1 MGQPRG
7 LPAVLLAARMSVRHG
22 VSRAWGRLVATRSWH
37 SVFRHGYEDTR
48 RNRLLQ
54 VSSNV
59 FLHLHPTTTPASG
72 LKFAYTWG
80 LGGLSLLLFV
90 LLTVTGV
97 FLMFYYVPDT
107 RRAYDDMKDIE
118 FVVPFGQF
126 LRNLHRWAAHAMVI
140 TVWLHMLR
148 VFLTSSYKPPRE
160 FNWVV
165 GVVLLVLTLLLSFSG
180 YLLPWDQIAFWAIT
194 VGTNMATATPFLGA
208 EGPFSLV
215 TYDNDL
221 RFLILGSRSV
231 GQSALLRFYVLHCL
245 ALPLAA
251 AVLLAVHFWR
261 VRKDKFSAALALP
274 AISGGSQAADLLEK
288 PGAEVP
294 LQETAPAGAVAGPAR
309 EVRAAAPRVAEVWP
323 HLVAIEFLAAI
334 VALLMLHVWSLWIDA
349 PLEQVASATNTPNP
363 AKAPW
368 YFLGLQE
375 MLVYFDAWIAGVVL
389 PGLIIVG
396 LILLPYL
403 DPNPVGVGFYDLRHR
418 KRATAAFLFG
428 FLLWVALIVIGQFFR
443 GPGWVWYL
451 PWESWEV
458 AKPVYEKTWNFPWPA
473 GLAAIALYLGLG
485 LYLPRRL
492 RPEVYGTIS
501 HRRYAVLMLLAL
513 GMLALPLKM
522 LLRLVF
528 HVHYVL
534 VTPWFRI

>member
-1 MGQPRG
+1 M
-7 LPAVLLAARMSVRHG
+7 
-22 VSRAWGRLVATRSWH
+22 VASSGWR

-54 VSSNV
+54 VSSNI

-72 LKFAYTWG
+72 LRFSYTWG
-80 LGGLSLLLFV
+80 LGGLSFLLFI
-90 LLTVTGV
+90 LLTLTGV

-160 FNWVV
+160 FNWMI
-165 GVVLLVLTLLLSFSG
+165 GVMLLVLTLLLSFSG

-194 VGTNMATATPFLGA
+194 VGTNMATATPVFGA

-215 TYDNDL
+215 AYDNDV
-221 RFLILGSRSV
+221 RFLILGSRTV
-231 GQSALLRFYVLHCL
+231 GQSALIRFYVLHCL

-251 AVLLAVHFWR
+251 AVLVGVHFWR
-261 VRKDKFSAALALP
+261 VRKDKFSAPTASLVG
-274 AISGGSQAADLLEK
+274 GGSGPAVA
-288 PGAEVP
+288 AEVALEGDP
-294 LQETAPAGAVAGPAR
+294 LAAPSKAAVKKTAPAV
-309 EVRAAAPRVAEVWP
+309 VEVWP
-323 HLVAIEFLAAI
+323 HLVAREFLALV
-334 VALLMLHVWSLWIDA
+334 VALLFLHLWSLVVNA
-349 PLEQVASATNTPNP
+349 PLEEVANPTNTPNP

-375 MLVYFDAWIAGVVL
+375 MLVYFDPWIAGVLV
-389 PGLIIVG
+389 PSLIIVG

-403 DPNPVGVGFYDLRHR
+403 DPNRAGVGYYDLRHR
-418 KRATAAFLFG
+418 RYATAVFLFG
-428 FLLWVALIVIGQFFR
+428 FFLWVGLIIIGQFFR
-443 GPGWVWYL
+443 GPGWVWYWF
-451 PWESWEV
+451 WESWEV
-458 AKPVYEKTWNFPWPA
+458 HKPVYEKTWDIPWPV
-473 GLAAIALYLGLG
+473 GILAIALYFGVG

-492 RPEVYGTIS
+492 RPRVFSVIS
-501 HRRYAVLMLLAL
+501 PARYTVLMSLVLT
-513 GMLALPLKM
+513 MLAMPIKM
-522 LLRLVF
+522 ILRLVF

>member
-1 MGQPRG
+1 MRLPR
-7 LPAVLLAARMSVRHG
+7 LSAAW
-22 VSRAWGRLVATRSWH
+22 ARLKASMIWR

-54 VSSNV
+54 TSSNV

-72 LKFAYTWG
+72 LRFTYTWG

-90 LLTVTGV
+90 VLTITGLL
-97 FLMFYYVPDT
+97 LMFYYVPDT

-118 FVVPFGQF
+118 HVVPFGQF

-160 FNWVV
+160 FNWGV
-165 GVVLLVLTLLLSFSG
+165 GVLLLVLTLLLSFSG

-194 VGTNMATATPFLGA
+194 VGTNMATATPLLGA
-208 EGPFSLV
+208 EGPFSVV
-215 TYDNDL
+215 TYNNDL
-221 RFLILGSRSV
+221 RFLILGSRLV

-251 AVLLAVHFWR
+251 AVFMAVHFWR
-261 VRKDKFSAALALP
+261 IRKDKFSAKATPL
-274 AISGGSQAADLLEK
+274 SGSA
-288 PGAEVP
+288 GAEAIAEP
-294 LQETAPAGAVAGPAR
+294 AVAAGPSPTGTPGPR
-309 EVRAAAPRVAEVWP
+309 PDRAAPTARQVDVWP
-323 HLVAIEFLAAI
+323 HLVAIEFLAML
-334 VALLMLHVWSLWIDA
+334 VALLALQAWSLWVDA
-349 PLEQVASATNTPNP
+349 PLEEVASPTNTPNP

-375 MLVYFDAWIAGVVL
+375 MLVYFDPWLAGVVL
-389 PGLIIVG
+389 PGLIIAG

-403 DPNPVGVGFYDLRHR
+403 DPNPVGVGLYTLQRR
-418 KRATAAFLFG
+418 RYAVSAFLFG
-428 FLLWVALIVIGQFFR
+428 FFLWVGLILVGQFFR
-443 GPGWVWYL
+443 GPGWIWYW

-458 AKPVYEKTWNFPWPA
+458 HKPVYEKTWNVPWPL
-473 GLAAIALYLGLG
+473 GLAAIGGYVALG
-485 LYLPRRL
+485 LYAPRRL
-492 RPEVYGTIS
+492 RPQVFGIVGWGQ
-501 HRRYAVLMLLAL
+501 YATLMLLVL
-513 GMLALPLKM
+513 GMLALPIKM
-522 LLRLVF
+522 VLRLAF
-528 HVHYVL
+528 DVHYVL

>member
-1 MGQPRG
+1 MRSW
-7 LPAVLLAARMSVRHG
+7 REWTIS
-22 VSRAWGRLVATRSWH
+22 TRSRIATSSAWR

-54 VSSNV
+54 VASNI

-72 LKFAYTWG
+72 LRFAYTWG
-80 LGGLSLLLFV
+80 LGGLSFLLFI
-90 LLTVTGV
+90 LLTITGV

-126 LRNLHRWAAHAMVI
+126 LRNLHRWGAHAMVI
-140 TVWLHMLR
+140 TVWLHLLR

-160 FNWVV
+160 FNWAI
-165 GVVLLVLTLLLSFSG
+165 GVMLLVSTLLLSFSG

-194 VGTNMATATPFLGA
+194 VGTNMATATPFFGA
-208 EGPFSLV
+208 EGPFSVV
-215 TYDNDL
+215 TYDNDV

-231 GQSALLRFYVLHCL
+231 GQSALIRFYVLHCL

-261 VRKDKFSAALALP
+261 IRKDKFSAPTLAP
-274 AISGGSQAADLLEK
+274 TSS
-288 PGAEVP
+288 
-294 LQETAPAGAVAGPAR
+294 ETAPAQVAAEDETPVPAPK
-309 EVRAAAPRVAEVWP
+309 AAGTRTAPVVVEVWP
-323 HLVAIEFLAAI
+323 HLVAREFLALV
-334 VALLMLHVWSLWIDA
+334 VALLVLHLWSLLVNA
-349 PLEQVASATNTPNP
+349 PLEEVANPTNTPNP

-368 YFLGLQE
+368 YFLGLQD
-375 MLVYFDAWIAGVVL
+375 MLVYFDPWIAGVL
-389 PGLIIVG
+389 IPGLIIVG
-396 LILLPYL
+396 LVLLPYL
-403 DPNPVGVGFYDLRHR
+403 DPNPAGVGCYDLHHR
-418 KRATAAFLFG
+418 PYAISVFLFG
-428 FLLWVALIVIGQFFR
+428 FFLWVGLIIIGQFFR
-443 GPGWVWYL
+443 GPGWVWYW

-458 AKPVYEKTWNFPWPA
+458 PKPVYEKTWDFPWPA
-473 GLAAIALYLGLG
+473 GILAIALYFAVG

-492 RPEVYGTIS
+492 RPGVFRAIS
-501 HRRYAVLMLLAL
+501 PARYRVLMSFVLI
-513 GMLALPLKM
+513 MLAIPIKM
-522 LLRLVF
+522 ILRLVL

>member
-1 MGQPRG
+1 MGRWREW
-7 LPAVLLAARMSVRHG
+7 LARARSKATT
-22 VSRAWGRLVATRSWH
+22 SRAWRSI
-37 SVFRHGYEDTR
+37 FRHGYEDTR

-54 VSSNV
+54 VSSSL
-59 FLHLHPTTTPASG
+59 FLHLHPTTMPASG
-72 LKFAYTWG
+72 LRFSYTWG
-80 LGGLSLLLFV
+80 LGGLSFLLFI
-90 LLTVTGV
+90 LLTLTGI

-148 VFLTSSYKPPRE
+148 VFLTSAYKPPRE
-160 FNWVV
+160 FNWVI
-165 GVVLLVLTLLLSFSG
+165 GVLLLVLTLLLSFSG

-194 VGTNMATATPFLGA
+194 VGTNMATATPFFGA

-221 RFLILGSRSV
+221 RFLILGSSTV
-231 GQSALLRFYVLHCL
+231 GQSALIRFYVLHCL

-251 AVLLAVHFWR
+251 AVLVGVHFWR
-261 VRKDKFSAALALP
+261 IRKDKFSAA
-274 AISGGSQAADLLEK
+274 AIRRLGGGSKVAT
-288 PGAEVP
+288 GMAEGQPEDTVP
-294 LQETAPAGAVAGPAR
+294 AKTAPKN
-309 EVRAAAPRVAEVWP
+309 AAPAVVEVWP
-323 HLVAIEFLAAI
+323 HLVAREFLALL
-334 VALLMLHVWSLWIDA
+334 VALLALHVWSLLVNA
-349 PLEQVASATNTPNP
+349 PLEGLASATDTPNP

-375 MLVYFDAWIAGVVL
+375 ILVYFDPWIAGVMI
-389 PGLIIVG
+389 PGVIIAG
-396 LILLPYL
+396 LVLLPYV
-403 DPNPVGVGFYDLRHR
+403 DPNPLGVGTYDLRHR
-418 KRATAAFLFG
+418 RYVSSAFLFG
-428 FLLWVALIVIGQFFR
+428 FFLWIGLIIIGQFLR
-443 GPGWVWYL
+443 GPGWVWYW

-458 AKPVYEKTWNFPWPA
+458 HKPVYEKTWNFPWPV
-473 GLAAIALYLGLG
+473 GLAAIATYLGIG

-492 RPEVYGTIS
+492 RPKLVGQFSRT
-501 HRRYAVLMLLAL
+501 RYVVLMLCLL
-513 GMLALPLKM
+513 GMFALPIKM
-522 LLRLVF
+522 LLRLAF

>member
-1 MGQPRG
+1 MKRQSIASR
-7 LPAVLLAARMSVRHG
+7 VWSHVAAS
-22 VSRAWGRLVATRSWH
+22 ATWR

-54 VSSNV
+54 ISSNI
-59 FLHLHPTTTPASG
+59 FLHLHPTTIPAAG
-72 LKFAYTWG
+72 LRFGYTWG
-80 LGGLSLLLFV
+80 LGGLSFLLFV
-90 LLTVTGV
+90 LLTLTGI

-118 FVVPFGQF
+118 HVVPFGQF
-126 LRNLHRWAAHAMVI
+126 LRNLHRWVAHAMVI

-148 VFLTSSYKPPRE
+148 VFLTSSYKKPRE
-160 FNWVV
+160 FNWAI

-208 EGPFSLV
+208 EGPFSVV
-215 TYDNDL
+215 TYDNDM

-261 VRKDKFSAALALP
+261 VRKDKFSAAPLP
-274 AISGGSQAADLLEK
+274 GVTGARPAA
-288 PGAEVP
+288 
-294 LQETAPAGAVAGPAR
+294 TPAAV
-309 EVRAAAPRVAEVWP
+309 EVWP
-323 HLVAIEFLAAI
+323 HLVVREFLAMV
-334 VALLMLHVWSLWIDA
+334 VALLFLHAWALWVNA
-349 PLEQVASATNTPNP
+349 PLEALASPTDTPNP

-375 MLVYFDAWIAGVVL
+375 MLVYFDPWIAGVALPTLIVIGLVL
-389 PGLIIVG
+389 I
-396 LILLPYL
+396 PYL
-403 DPNPVGVGFYDLRHR
+403 DPNPLGVGRYDLRHR
-418 KRATAAFLFG
+418 RYATWVFLIG
-428 FLLWVALIVIGQFFR
+428 FFLWVGLIIIGQFFR
-443 GPGWVWYL
+443 GPGWVWYW

-458 AKPVYEKTWNFPWPA
+458 HKPVYEKTWSFPWPV
-473 GLAAIALYLGLG
+473 GLASIALYVGLG
-485 LYLPRRL
+485 LALPWRL
-492 RPEVYGTIS
+492 RPKVFGMVS
-501 HRRYAVLMLLAL
+501 RARYTVLMLLVLA
-513 GMLALPLKM
+513 MLALPLKM